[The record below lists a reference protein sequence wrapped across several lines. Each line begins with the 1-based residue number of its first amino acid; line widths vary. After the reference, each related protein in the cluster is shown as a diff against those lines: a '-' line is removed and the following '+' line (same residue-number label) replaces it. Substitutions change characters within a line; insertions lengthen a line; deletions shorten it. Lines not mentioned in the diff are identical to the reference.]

1 MSKKILLSNGCSWV
15 NGAGLSNREIQRWS
29 YHLSKKL
36 NMEDINISSEGAS
49 NDKILRTTIEW
60 LKENKDKF
68 SDVLVVIGWTQMTR
82 TEFFN
87 DVIGKWESQ
96 NFVSF
101 GDSETDKESESFYEE
116 QSKHMVRQASD
127 YTPNDLWWKVYL
139 KYYFSMEQRYNS
151 FFNSVLYSQ
160 SIFKSFGIDY
170 IYFASFGK
178 RLQKILSHD
187 LIDEKH
193 ILQDNMVLIDV
204 IDDSGHPDIESH
216 KNWADYLYEEIK
228 KRKYVN

>member
-1 MSKKILLSNGCSWV
+1 MSKEILLSNGCSWV
-15 NGAGLSNREIQRWS
+15 NGAGLPNREIQRWS

-36 NMEDINISSEGAS
+36 NMEDINISSEGGS
-49 NDKILRTTIEW
+49 NDGILRTTIEW

-87 DVIGKWESQ
+87 DVIGKWENQ

-101 GDSETDKESESFYEE
+101 GDSETDKTTEKFYEK
-116 QSKHMVRQASD
+116 QSKHMLRHTELS
-127 YTPNDLWWKVYL
+127 PNHEWWKVYL

-193 ILQDNMVLIDV
+193 ILQDNMVLIDLA
-204 IDDSGHPDIESH
+204 DDAGHPGIKSH
-216 KNWADYLYEEIK
+216 KKWADYLYEEIR